1 VVGTTLSDLAETLS
15 SSIRQIIV
23 DIIEF
28 LNPVITIICVGMA
41 IIGLILIALR
51 QEYYGLRLIIAA
63 AIGLIIVHLVVPM
76 ILGLLP

>member
-1 VVGTTLSDLAETLS
+1 MVGTTLSDLAKTLS

-63 AIGLIIVHLVVPM
+63 AIGLIIVYLVVPM

>member
-1 VVGTTLSDLAETLS
+1 VVGTTLSDLAKTLS

-63 AIGLIIVHLVVPM
+63 AIGLIIVYLVVPM